1 MRIAVL
7 GAGYV
12 GLVTAASLAE
22 LGHDVCC
29 IDTDRSR
36 IGALSQGLIPFFEP
50 GLTELVTDGVAAGK
64 LSFTDDI
71 ALAVRN
77 ADVAYIAVGT
87 PPRVRDGDA
96 DLRYVLGAASDIVQ
110 NATGPIVI
118 VTKSTVPVGTGDI
131 IEKRA
136 LQIRPSAVVHVVS
149 NPEFLREGS
158 AVRDVRTPD
167 RIVVGANSAEALQA
181 MRNVYAAQIK
191 ANIPF
196 LEPDRRTSELIK
208 YAANAFLATKIA
220 FVNEVAD
227 LCEEIGSNIAIVA
240 SGMGLDRRIGSDFLQ
255 AGPGYGG
262 SCFPKDTMALLRTA
276 QDHGVGLR
284 IVQETLAAND
294 ARKRR
299 LGRRVSEAL
308 GGDVQGRTIAVLGLS
323 FKANTDDVR
332 ESPAIPLIESL
343 QKAGALVRAYDPEA
357 MANAAALVDGVE
369 FADDAMSC
377 LAGADVAVIVT
388 DWDEFRRLRLS
399 DAARVMRERV
409 VVDFRN
415 VIDPGDAER
424 NGFACHQI
432 GRAAPRHGSMVT
444 AGSPFAAA
452 ITPDAS
458 SVVRQ

>member
-1 MRIAVL
+1 
-7 GAGYV
+7 
-12 GLVTAASLAE
+12 
-22 LGHDVCC
+22 
-29 IDTDRSR
+29 
-36 IGALSQGLIPFFEP
+36 
-50 GLTELVTDGVAAGK
+50 
-64 LSFTDDI
+64 
-71 ALAVRN
+71 
-77 ADVAYIAVGT
+77 
-87 PPRVRDGDA
+87 
-96 DLRYVLGAASDIVQ
+96 
-110 NATGPIVI
+110 
-118 VTKSTVPVGTGDI
+118 
-131 IEKRA
+131 
-136 LQIRPSAVVHVVS
+136 
-149 NPEFLREGS
+149 
-158 AVRDVRTPD
+158 
-167 RIVVGANSAEALQA
+167 
-181 MRNVYAAQIK
+181 
-191 ANIPF
+191 
-196 LEPDRRTSELIK
+196 
-208 YAANAFLATKIA
+208 
-220 FVNEVAD
+220 
-227 LCEEIGSNIAIVA
+227 
-240 SGMGLDRRIGSDFLQ
+240 MGLDRRIGSDFLQ

-284 IVQETLAAND
+284 IVQETVAAND